1 MRWESGDLDED
12 YSPSDEEDEPLD
24 ETFFEAEDTTFF
36 EKYYGQVIDLTG
48 DEEVID
54 LTGN

>member
-1 MRWESGDLDED
+1 VSYTYPLDED

-24 ETFFEAEDTTFF
+24 ETFFEAEDDSFF
-36 EKYYGQVIDLTG
+36 SKYYDQGVIDLTG